1 MFCVF
6 LVHNCINKIVT
17 FICKYIFFFILCL
30 IKLKNHH
37 DSLFFWTHIGWE
49 KNLLNDVPVVILSMW
64 RAVMFD
70 NKKDRIHC
78 TWVPIQDSVA
88 RYWLYNNL
96 FGTYKY
102 WRFSNVVD
110 RTRWCFF
117 RSLFALL
124 HISCS

>member
-6 LVHNCINKIVT
+6 LVHSCINKIVT
-17 FICKYIFFFILCL
+17 FIWKYTIFFILCQ
-30 IKLKNHH
+30 IKLKITIMILCFLNRYW
-37 DSLFFWTHIGWE
+37 SE
-49 KNLLNDVPVVILSMW
+49 KNLLNDVVVVILSMW

-96 FGTYKY
+96 FWTYKY